1 MFDVWLLHLLTNSV
15 PGATE
20 TGHNWPPGYPYLIR
34 ISAGPASG
42 TRPLTSCEEEG
53 GVRKRTVD
61 NGRRR
66 RAVLCFLGNSQSAIR
81 AATNGKRERADP
93 ANLNT
98 RRGPEVGAGRVL
110 GERSP
115 VVRVSGL
122 LRRDPAA
129 SGDTSDGE
137 PTKGKHWPTAEPVP
151 RAPALRSGRADRA
164 AGGGGSWSRASVL
177 YTEVQPEDQS
187 GPGWSSPNTA
197 WGDAGR
203 SRFLRCLHGRSEPS
217 AYLYG
222 TLTGV
227 RTSAPPPSPLY
238 IRSGKGL
245 LTHT

>member
-1 MFDVWLLHLLTNSV
+1 M
-15 PGATE
+15 
-20 TGHNWPPGYPYLIR
+20 
-34 ISAGPASG
+34 
-42 TRPLTSCEEEG
+42 
-53 GVRKRTVD
+53 
-61 NGRRR
+61 
-66 RAVLCFLGNSQSAIR
+66 
-81 AATNGKRERADP
+81 
-93 ANLNT
+93 
-98 RRGPEVGAGRVL
+98 
-110 GERSP
+110 
-115 VVRVSGL
+115 VRVSGL

-177 YTEVQPEDQS
+177 YTVVQPEDQS

-227 RTSAPPPSPLY
+227 RSLHLRPALCTSAL
-238 IRSGKGL
+238 GKVFL
-245 LTHT
+245 LTHKEELGPPAR